1 MDPDRSDANTN
12 SKKLAV
18 GGGIHAGEPVDKAF
32 VEEHVEKFQTAVSA
46 SAKGTRDEDKTVQN
60 ASKKVASAFGYT
72 GVDQK
77 TSMTIDVLDTVVSNM
92 LKTLIQTEAKDHCGS
107 AALKV
112 KETMKTLNMYSD
124 ALKTCSPRIQRA
136 IVNGLITWSP
146 DLTVGE
152 DDWGG
157 FEFEYPQEIL
167 RLFFLHNIQKLD
179 VIDILKISV
188 KNPFV
193 FQYYCSNKLQSIS
206 ATCIDAA
213 IRSFLPIGST
223 EKKSLARSFY
233 LQNPFLN
240 KYLVHE
246 SHMLYIA
253 TGSPVFLELI
263 RNIKV
268 RILSELPNKADIIK
282 YFPNHVYAMI
292 GNC

>member
-167 RLFFLHNIQKLD
+167 RLFFYTIY
-179 VIDILKISV
+179 
-188 KNPFV
+188 KN
-193 FQYYCSNKLQSIS
+193 
-206 ATCIDAA
+206 
-213 IRSFLPIGST
+213 
-223 EKKSLARSFY
+223 
-233 LQNPFLN
+233 
-240 KYLVHE
+240 
-246 SHMLYIA
+246 
-253 TGSPVFLELI
+253 
-263 RNIKV
+263 
-268 RILSELPNKADIIK
+268 
-282 YFPNHVYAMI
+282 
-292 GNC
+292 